1 MYLLSITKFKQGGA
15 KATPQ
20 QTKPDNTKLIF
31 STLPQIQR
39 AIRSARNLPE
49 VFTVQ
54 HFSSIHN
61 SSVFLSMLSRNL
73 AFMETNSSAGLSLAQ

>member
-39 AIRSARNLPE
+39 AIRSA
-49 VFTVQ
+49 
-54 HFSSIHN
+54 
-61 SSVFLSMLSRNL
+61 
-73 AFMETNSSAGLSLAQ
+73 